1 MEKGEREGVRLG
13 FCRRAACGRW
23 KGSGARADLVACLV
37 GATARWLALHGCA
50 IGGAEEGKK
59 RAGKK
64 RKGREVVLTCG
75 ASSAVREA
83 LLTYLY
89 RWCF

>member
-1 MEKGEREGVRLG
+1 M
-13 FCRRAACGRW
+13 
-23 KGSGARADLVACLV
+23 
-37 GATARWLALHGCA
+37 HGCA
-50 IGGAEEGKK
+50 IGGTEEGK
-59 RAGKK
+59 RHAGKK